1 MSYVYYCKCDH
12 CGYCKDDLFV
22 GWGFSFSRIREHIKR
37 RILLGDYG
45 HEIMNVARS
54 ISKLKVEQSNEIFV
68 CKKCGDVQLLDLI
81 ELFDESQ
88 DSDKPVYTYK
98 HHCEKCCGVFERIV
112 LENGKPK
119 KEVLCPQCKKALT
132 VGPCGHWD

>member
-1 MSYVYYCKCDH
+1 MGYLYYCKCDN
-12 CGYCKDDLFV
+12 CGYYMDDFAV
-22 GWGFSFSRIREHIKR
+22 VHGFSASRIREHIER
-37 RILLGDYG
+37 QILLGYYG

-54 ISKLKVEQSNEIFV
+54 ISKLKIEQSNEMFV
-68 CKKCGDVQLLDLI
+68 CKRCGDIKLLDLI

-98 HHCEKCCGVFERIV
+98 HHCEKCYGVFEHIV
-112 LENGKPK
+112 LEHYKPK